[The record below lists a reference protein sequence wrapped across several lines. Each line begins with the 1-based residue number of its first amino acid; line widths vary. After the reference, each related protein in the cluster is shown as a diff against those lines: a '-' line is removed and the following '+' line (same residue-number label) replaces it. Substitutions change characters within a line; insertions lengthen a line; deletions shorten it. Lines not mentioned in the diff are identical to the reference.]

1 MSTETRQSS
10 IRPEKVA
17 TIEQITGQ
25 LENSRLVVLSDYR
38 GMTANEMTEFRKEL
52 GKSGVSA
59 NIYKN
64 TLARRAF
71 NDLNIE
77 FPADLLQG
85 PTIMIST
92 DTDAVEAS
100 KTVVKF
106 SKSNEALKIKGGV
119 LQNAHVDESTINELA
134 KLPGRDELVAKAVG
148 LIKAPLTGLVA
159 NLSSPVRGL
168 GNVLTAIQN
177 KKDGGE

>member
-1 MSTETRQSS
+1 MGTETRQPS

-17 TIEQITGQ
+17 TIEQITSQ
-25 LENSRLVVLSDYR
+25 LQNSRLVVLSDYR
-38 GMTANEMTEFRKEL
+38 GMTANQMNDLRKEL
-52 GKSGVSA
+52 SGSGVSA
-59 NIYKN
+59 NVYKN

-71 NDLNIE
+71 NDLEIE

-92 DTDAVEAS
+92 ETDAVEAS

-119 LQNAHVDESTINELA
+119 LQNAHVDESTIKELA
-134 KLPGRDELVAKAVG
+134 KLPGRDELIAKTVG

-159 NLSSPVRGL
+159 SLSSPVRGL